1 MTSNVVGIDIGSV
14 SIRAVEVARS
24 RKGVASI
31 ERIAEVPLPE
41 GSTQRGE
48 VLETNTIAGVLRQLW
63 SVGKF
68 KSKDVA
74 LGMGNQRV
82 LSRDLTVPKAPLA
95 QIRESLPFQV
105 QDLLPVPVGDAIL
118 DFYPTGEGFSEAG
131 PVVHGLLVAAVKDAV
146 LANVRAAQLAG
157 LNPVSVDL
165 IPFALSRVLT
175 PIGSAAGTVALVEVG
190 GNTSTVVISVDGVP
204 QFVRIIPTGGDEM
217 TKQIA
222 VRLEIPVEQAE
233 AVKRYIGMGAR
244 AQTPDDQRAAA
255 VIREAA
261 HELVASVRNTLNYF
275 ANTKNDGRPVGRI
288 VLAGAGGDLV
298 GFREALADSTDADV
312 VHGDAFA
319 GVPRARGVEASVVE
333 QRGTSLAVA
342 WGLAAGGRAA

>member
-1 MTSNVVGIDIGSV
+1 MTSNVVGIDIGSDSV
-14 SIRAVEVARS
+14 RAVEVAHT
-24 RKGVASI
+24 RKGAPSI

-63 SVGKF
+63 TIGRF
-68 KSKDVA
+68 KTKDVA

-118 DFYPTGEGFSEAG
+118 DFYPTSEGVGEAG

-146 LANVRAAQLAG
+146 LANVRAVQLAG
-157 LNPVSVDL
+157 LNPVGVDL

-175 PIGSAAGTVALVEVG
+175 PQGTAAGTVALVEVG
-190 GNTSTVVISVDGVP
+190 GNTSTVVISIDGVP
-204 QFVRIIPTGGDEM
+204 HFVRIIPTGGDEM

-222 VRLEIPVEQAE
+222 VRLEIPGEQAE
-233 AVKRYIGMGAR
+233 TVKRYIGMGAR
-244 AQTPDDQRAAA
+244 ARTPDDQRAAA
-255 VIREAA
+255 VVREAA
-261 HELVASVRNTLNYF
+261 HELIASIRNTLNYF
-275 ANTKNDGRPVGRI
+275 TNTKGEGQPVSRI
-288 VLAGAGGDLV
+288 VLAGAGSALD
-298 GFREALADSTDADV
+298 GFREALADATGAPV
-312 VHGDAFA
+312 GFGDAFA
-319 GVPRARGVEASVVE
+319 GARRARGVEADVFD
-333 QRGTSLAVA
+333 QRGASLAVA

>member
-14 SIRAVEVARS
+14 SIRAIEVSHS
-24 RKGVASI
+24 RKGTPTI

-41 GSTQRGE
+41 GSTKHGE

-63 SVGKF
+63 AVGKF
-68 KSKDVA
+68 KTKDVA

-82 LSRDLTVPKAPLA
+82 LSRDLTVPRAPLP
-95 QIRESLPFQV
+95 QIRESLPFLV

-118 DFYPTGEGFSEAG
+118 DFYATGEGVGEGG
-131 PVVHGLLVAAVKDAV
+131 PVVHGLLVAAIKDAV
-146 LANVRAAQLAG
+146 LANVQAAQLAG
-157 LNPVSVDL
+157 LNPVGVDL
-165 IPFALSRVLT
+165 IPFALSRALT
-175 PIGSAAGTVALVEVG
+175 PVSSSIGTIALVEIG

-217 TKQIA
+217 TKQIGL
-222 VRLEIPVEQAE
+222 RLEIPMDQAE
-233 AVKRYIGMGAR
+233 VVKRFIGMGAR

-261 HELVASVRNTLNYF
+261 HELIASVRNTLNYF
-275 ANTKNDGRPVGRI
+275 ANTKSEGRPVAQI
-288 VLAGAGGDLV
+288 VLAGAGAELP
-298 GFREALADSTDADV
+298 GFRDALAESTLVDV
-312 VHGDAFA
+312 TIGDAFA
-319 GVPRARGVEASVVE
+319 GVRRARGVEAAVLD
-333 QRGTSLAVA
+333 QRGASLAVA